1 MYSYYKIEQ
10 NQIRESSEEDYNWLV
25 VKHGNE
31 EEKKELLTLF
41 DFPEDIF
48 IGSDEPEEVSRLEHL
63 RDTKLNNPF
72 LYTLIDLSSNHQER
86 IEKRLEPV
94 TFILSKG
101 LMITYVSRESNLVER
116 LIEKHGNEL
125 RHFEDIIAFATLM
138 IYTHFINGLK
148 EIKKQI
154 DQLDAAARKT
164 TENNELF
171 NLADTERDMVYLDH
185 TLKDQNLTVNHLM
198 ERKEFLDK
206 LDNES
211 LVYDIKLRQ
220 KFANKLVTI
229 YRDLLETIGGLFSDM
244 MDNNLNH
251 LMKYLDSA
259 ALVVAVPSL
268 IAGLWGINTGGLPGK
283 DNTIGTILVFGLA
296 VLVGILTAVYLS
308 KKDFSK
314 TK

>member
-1 MYSYYKIEQ
+1 M
-10 NQIRESSEEDYNWLV
+10 
-25 VKHGNE
+25 
-31 EEKKELLTLF
+31 
-41 DFPEDIF
+41 
-48 IGSDEPEEVSRLEHL
+48 
-63 RDTKLNNPF
+63 
-72 LYTLIDLSSNHQER
+72 
-86 IEKRLEPV
+86 
-94 TFILSKG
+94 
-101 LMITYVSRESNLVER
+101 
-116 LIEKHGNEL
+116 
-125 RHFEDIIAFATLM
+125 
-138 IYTHFINGLK
+138 
-148 EIKKQI
+148 
-154 DQLDAAARKT
+154 DAAARKT

-259 ALVVAVPSL
+259 ALVVCSA
-268 IAGLWGINTGGLPGK
+268 IINCWTLGDQHTGGLPGK
-283 DNTIGTILVFGLA
+283 DNTIGTILVFWVSCL
-296 VLVGILTAVYLS
+296 IRHHFTAVYLS

>member
-1 MYSYYKIEQ
+1 M
-10 NQIRESSEEDYNWLV
+10 V

-41 DFPEDIF
+41 DLPEDIF

-86 IEKRLEPV
+86 IEKRLEPD

-116 LIEKHGNEL
+116 LIEKHGSEL

-138 IYTHFINGLK
+138 IYTHYINGLK

-268 IAGLWGINTGGLPGK
+268 IAGL
-283 DNTIGTILVFGLA
+283 
-296 VLVGILTAVYLS
+296 
-308 KKDFSK
+308 
-314 TK
+314 